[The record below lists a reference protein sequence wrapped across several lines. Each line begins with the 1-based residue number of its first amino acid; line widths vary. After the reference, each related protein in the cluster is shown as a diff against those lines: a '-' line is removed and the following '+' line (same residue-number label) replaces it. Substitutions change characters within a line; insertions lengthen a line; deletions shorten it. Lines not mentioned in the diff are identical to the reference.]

1 MKLNYKQIF
10 CGLAFALVLL
20 SHAAAFAQTKK
31 MTLQQC
37 VQMATDKNLQMQVV
51 NKQIERAKAL
61 LGTAWDLGKT
71 DISLSQDPSSGGS
84 PDNAISISQ
93 TIDFPTLYAAR
104 HGQLKAEV
112 QAEKSRGYMVRKT
125 LENEVKRVYFQLV
138 YETERLRVLGA
149 RDSVLVRYRNIA
161 RKRFDAGETRQLEVL
176 SAERLLQENKM
187 EMALAQSEIESV
199 QLQLTRMIGSEKPVQ
214 PAEIKL
220 EVLDYVQKA
229 FNYSQTPEGQ
239 YAQDRV
245 AVTDKALKVAKN
257 GYAPS
262 LSLSLRNQLV
272 ITSWDPYHQNRSKF
286 DGGNFMGFEVG
297 VGVPLFFGAT
307 KAKVKAAQKEVEV
320 AKLEMQQELQTRQQ
334 EYLSGLSRCN
344 AAFSRLN
351 YYQGEGKKSAQDLER
366 LSSLEYENGEISYV
380 EYVTALQESLDAKM
394 KMISAINDFNQSVIA
409 LERITGE

>member
-1 MKLNYKQIF
+1 MMLNYKQISF
-10 CGLAFALVLL
+10 GLVGMLL
-20 SHAAAFAQTKK
+20 SHVATFAQTKS
-31 MTLQQC
+31 MSLPQC
-37 VQMATDKNLQMQVV
+37 VQMAVEKNLQMQFV

-61 LGTAWDLGKT
+61 QGTAWDIDKT
-71 DISLSQDPSSGGS
+71 DFSLSQDPSSGGS

-104 HGQLKAEV
+104 HGQLKAET
-112 QAEKSRGYMVRKT
+112 QAEKSRGNVVRKT
-125 LENEVKRVYFQLV
+125 LENEVKRTYFLLV
-138 YETERLRVLGA
+138 YEMERLRVLGV

-161 RKRFDAGETRQLEVL
+161 QKRFDAGETRRLEVL
-176 SAERLLQENKM
+176 SAERLLRENKM
-187 EMALAQSEIESV
+187 EMALAQSEIENV
-199 QLQLTRMIGSEKPVQ
+199 QLQLTQMVGSEVPVQ
-214 PAEIKL
+214 PAETKL
-220 EVLDYVQKA
+220 EALDYVQKA

-245 AVTDKALKVAKN
+245 AVTDKAVKVAKN

-297 VGVPLFFGAT
+297 IGVPLFFGAT
-307 KAKVKAAQKEVEV
+307 KARVKAAKKEVEA
-320 AKLEMQQELQTRQQ
+320 AKLEMRQERQVRQQ
-334 EYLSGLSRCN
+334 EYLAGLSRCN
-344 AAFSRLN
+344 AAFSRLS
-351 YYQGEGKKSAQDLER
+351 YYQGEGKKNAQDLER

-394 KMISAINDFNQSVIA
+394 KLISAINDFNQSVIA

>member
-1 MKLNYKQIF
+1 MMLNYKQISF
-10 CGLAFALVLL
+10 GLVGMLL
-20 SHAAAFAQTKK
+20 SHVATFAQTKS
-31 MTLQQC
+31 MTLPQC
-37 VQMATDKNLQMQVV
+37 VQMAVEKNLQMQVV

-61 LGTAWDLGKT
+61 QGTAWDIDKT
-71 DISLSQDPSSGGS
+71 DFSLSQDPSSGGS

-104 HGQLKAEV
+104 HGQLKAET
-112 QAEKSRGYMVRKT
+112 QAEKSRENVVRKT
-125 LENEVKRVYFQLV
+125 LENEVKRTYFQLV
-138 YETERLRVLGA
+138 YEMERLRVLGV

-161 RKRFDAGETRQLEVL
+161 QKRFDAGETRRLEVL
-176 SAERLLQENKM
+176 SAERLLRENKM
-187 EMALAQSEIESV
+187 EMALAQSEIENV
-199 QLQLTRMIGSEKPVQ
+199 QLQLTQMVGSEVSVQ
-214 PAEIKL
+214 PAETKL
-220 EVLDYVQKA
+220 EALDYVQKA

-245 AVTDKALKVAKN
+245 AVTDKAVKVAKN

-297 VGVPLFFGAT
+297 IGVPLFFGAT
-307 KAKVKAAQKEVEV
+307 KARVKAAKKEVEA
-320 AKLEMQQELQTRQQ
+320 AKLEMRQERQVRQQ
-334 EYLSGLSRCN
+334 EYLAGLSRCN
-344 AAFSRLN
+344 AAFSRLS
-351 YYQGEGKKSAQDLER
+351 YYQGEGKKNAQDLER

-380 EYVTALQESLDAKM
+380 EYVTALQESLDAKI
-394 KMISAINDFNQSVIA
+394 KLISAINDFNQSVIA

>member
-1 MKLNYKQIF
+1 MMLNYKQISF
-10 CGLAFALVLL
+10 GLVGMLL
-20 SHAAAFAQTKK
+20 SHVATFAQTKS
-31 MTLQQC
+31 MSLPQC
-37 VQMATDKNLQMQVV
+37 VQMAVEKNLQMQFV

-61 LGTAWDLGKT
+61 QGTAWDIDKT
-71 DISLSQDPSSGGS
+71 DFSLSQDPSSGGS

-104 HGQLKAEV
+104 HGQLKAET
-112 QAEKSRGYMVRKT
+112 QAEKSRGNVVRKT
-125 LENEVKRVYFQLV
+125 LENEVKRTYFLLV
-138 YETERLRVLGA
+138 YEMERLRVLGV

-161 RKRFDAGETRQLEVL
+161 QKRFDAGETRRLEVL
-176 SAERLLQENKM
+176 SAERLLRENKM
-187 EMALAQSEIESV
+187 EMALAQSEIENV
-199 QLQLTRMIGSEKPVQ
+199 QLQLTQMVGSEVPVQ
-214 PAEIKL
+214 PAETKL
-220 EVLDYVQKA
+220 EALDYVQKA

-245 AVTDKALKVAKN
+245 AVTDKAVKVAKN

-297 VGVPLFFGAT
+297 IGVPLFFGAT
-307 KAKVKAAQKEVEV
+307 KARVKAAKKEVEA
-320 AKLEMQQELQTRQQ
+320 AKLEMRQEQQVRQQ
-334 EYLSGLSRCN
+334 EYLAGLSRCN
-344 AAFSRLN
+344 AAFSRLS
-351 YYQGEGKKSAQDLER
+351 YYQGEGKKNAQDLER

-394 KMISAINDFNQSVIA
+394 KLISAINDFNQSVIA

>member
-1 MKLNYKQIF
+1 MMLNYKQISF
-10 CGLAFALVLL
+10 GLVGMLL
-20 SHAAAFAQTKK
+20 SHVATFAQTKS
-31 MTLQQC
+31 MSLPQC
-37 VQMATDKNLQMQVV
+37 VQMAVEKNLQMQFV

-61 LGTAWDLGKT
+61 QGTAWDIDKT
-71 DISLSQDPSSGGS
+71 DFSLSQDPSSGGS

-104 HGQLKAEV
+104 HGQLKAET
-112 QAEKSRGYMVRKT
+112 QAEKSRGNVVRKT
-125 LENEVKRVYFQLV
+125 LENEVKRTYFQLV
-138 YETERLRVLGA
+138 YEMERLRVLGV

-161 RKRFDAGETRQLEVL
+161 QKRFDAGETRRLEVL
-176 SAERLLQENKM
+176 SAERLLRENKM
-187 EMALAQSEIESV
+187 EMALAQSEIENV
-199 QLQLTRMIGSEKPVQ
+199 QLQLTQMVGSEVPVQ
-214 PAEIKL
+214 PAETKL
-220 EVLDYVQKA
+220 EALDYVQKA

-245 AVTDKALKVAKN
+245 AVTDKAVKVAKN

-297 VGVPLFFGAT
+297 IGVPLFFGAT
-307 KAKVKAAQKEVEV
+307 KARVKAAKKEVEA
-320 AKLEMQQELQTRQQ
+320 AKLEMRQEQQVRQQ
-334 EYLSGLSRCN
+334 EYLAGLSRCN
-344 AAFSRLN
+344 AAFSRLS
-351 YYQGEGKKSAQDLER
+351 YYQGEGKKNAQDLER

-394 KMISAINDFNQSVIA
+394 KLISAINDFNQSVIA